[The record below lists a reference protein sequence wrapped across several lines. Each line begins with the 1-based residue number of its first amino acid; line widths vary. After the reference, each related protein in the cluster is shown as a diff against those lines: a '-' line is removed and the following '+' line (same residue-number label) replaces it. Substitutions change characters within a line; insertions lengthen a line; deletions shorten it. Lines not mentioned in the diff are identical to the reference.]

1 MRAGERKTTIQKDV
15 EQNEEKDGKILPK
28 TQTNIPQPVSPLPFN
43 TAPTA
48 PTINLPFANVA
59 QQSGPSLF
67 SINLMNPEKPS
78 NEPVNT
84 QKPKL
89 EISFAP
95 DAQQKALSSAVLK
108 EPPKETI
115 NNKPLFGVSQPQPQP
130 IPAANPIIPPAPVAQ
145 PAPIPQAPPASSNPR
160 TLSSF

>member
-28 TQTNIPQPVSPLPFN
+28 TQTNIPQAVSPLPFN
-43 TAPTA
+43 TTPTA

-84 QKPKL
+84 QKPKP
-89 EISFAP
+89 EISFTP

-115 NNKPLFGVSQPQPQP
+115 NKPLFAVSQPQPQP
-130 IPAANPIIPPAPVAQ
+130 IPPTNPVIPPAPVIQ
-145 PAPIPQAPPASSNPR
+145 PAQLPQAPPSSNPR